1 MSCLH
6 FASRTARAQDS
17 YQFRVSYDLWCGAD
31 TAPPFYAYPG
41 RISNNPHE
49 SMETRCVPAFLA
61 CVVRDLI
68 AVSESGLVRFTNSG
82 RYLPAANDE
91 LNP

>member
-1 MSCLH
+1 
-6 FASRTARAQDS
+6 
-17 YQFRVSYDLWCGAD
+17 
-31 TAPPFYAYPG
+31 
-41 RISNNPHE
+41 
-49 SMETRCVPAFLA
+49 METRCVPAFLA